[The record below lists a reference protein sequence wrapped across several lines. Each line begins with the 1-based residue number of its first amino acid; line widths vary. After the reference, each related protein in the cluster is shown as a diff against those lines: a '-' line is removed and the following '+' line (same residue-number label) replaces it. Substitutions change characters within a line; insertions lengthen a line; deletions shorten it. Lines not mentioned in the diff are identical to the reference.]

1 MISNIV
7 SVAALAGVAIAGCPL
22 SVEIVGVTNHIAT
35 VSVTNTG
42 SDTVTVFKGNTVFSN
57 HSTKNL
63 VVTDA
68 GMSSFNSC
76 KNRTCKS

>member
-1 MISNIV
+1 MISKIV
-7 SVAALAGVAIAGCPL
+7 SAAALASVAIAGCPL

-42 SDTVTVFKGNTVFSN
+42 SDTVTVFKGNTVLSN
-57 HSTKNL
+57 HATKNL

-68 GMSSFNSC
+68 GMSPYSYC
-76 KNRTCKS
+76 